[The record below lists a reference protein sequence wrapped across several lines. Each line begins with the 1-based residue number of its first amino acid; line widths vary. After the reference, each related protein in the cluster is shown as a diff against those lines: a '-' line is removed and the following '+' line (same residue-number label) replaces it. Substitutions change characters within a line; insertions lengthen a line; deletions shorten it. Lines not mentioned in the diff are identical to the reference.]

1 MRRSAMLMSLIFVL
15 LPFSS
20 MASTV
25 DGSLTEWD
33 NDTNMGTD
41 SNSITFHLDW
51 DSTNLYLAWD
61 GTDLAS
67 ASEGADIFFYLN
79 TSEDGSVTAKQWNG
93 IKTLPFAAD
102 YGIVVEDSSYARV
115 VGFSAGG
122 WNDIS
127 TPEMH
132 AGWSDNKVT
141 EISIPL
147 SDLGNP
153 SHMDIV
159 AWGQWQD
166 AGNVWAAFPMNN
178 SFSQFTHFYSAS
190 DLVNQTPADVI
201 IEERATPEKVND
213 ALNLAIIFH
222 QHQPYYKNK
231 LTGMYE
237 MPWVLVHT
245 Q

>member
-1 MRRSAMLMSLIFVL
+1 MIKRVVTKTFEFTPSTETMRRAAMLMALIFVV

-20 MASTV
+20 MAATV
-25 DGSLTEWD
+25 DGSLMEWD

-41 SNSITFHLDW
+41 SNGISMHVDW

-61 GTDLAS
+61 GTDLS
-67 ASEGADIFFYLN
+67 SETEGADIFFYLN
-79 TSEDGSVTAKQWNG
+79 TSEDGSVTAKSWNG

-102 YGIVVEDSSYARV
+102 YGVVVEDSSYARV
-115 VGFSAGG
+115 VGFSAGS

-153 SHMDIV
+153 
-159 AWGQWQD
+159 
-166 AGNVWAAFPMNN
+166 
-178 SFSQFTHFYSAS
+178 
-190 DLVNQTPADVI
+190 
-201 IEERATPEKVND
+201 
-213 ALNLAIIFH
+213 
-222 QHQPYYKNK
+222 
-231 LTGMYE
+231 
-237 MPWVLVHT
+237 
-245 Q
+245 